1 MVPSKQSG
9 MYIMG
14 REVECSCMGKGCN
27 LSEKGTPTDMHA
39 SSASPTMVW
48 DHLNMFPTDGTG
60 RTQLPS
66 RLHTISSN
74 KVGMWL
80 PCAMMDKS
88 GGHS

>member
-1 MVPSKQSG
+1 
-9 MYIMG
+9 MG

-66 RLHTISSN
+66 RL
-74 KVGMWL
+74 
-80 PCAMMDKS
+80 
-88 GGHS
+88 